1 MSKKK
6 NTLKDLDDFLK
17 QQAATLVSPAKL
29 SEQIETPPPP
39 AAEAIPVASVQ
50 VSAVVEPAPVAVEE
64 VTMAKILDAIKTLA
78 QKEGTTAQDKLY
90 DVILQAADAKVIS
103 SAEDKMLIN
112 TVLFLKSGDNWKDAI
127 RDYWKNR

>member
-39 AAEAIPVASVQ
+39 AAEAAPVVSAQPTIEPTPVAV
-50 VSAVVEPAPVAVEE
+50 VEE
-64 VTMAKILDAIKTLA
+64 VTTAKVLDAIKTLA

-90 DVILQAADAKVIS
+90 DIILQAAESKVIS
-103 SAEDKMLIN
+103 AAEDKMLIN
-112 TVLFLKSGDNWKDAI
+112 TVLFLKSGDNWKDVI
-127 RDYWKNR
+127 RNYWKNR

>member
-39 AAEAIPVASVQ
+39 AAEAAPV
-50 VSAVVEPAPVAVEE
+50 VSTQPSVEPTPIVAEE
-64 VTMAKILDAIKTLA
+64 VTIAKILDAIKTLA
-78 QKEGTTAQDKLY
+78 QKEGTSAQDKLY
-90 DVILQAADAKVIS
+90 DVILQAADSKMIS

-112 TVLFLKSGDNWKDAI
+112 TVLFLKSGDNWKDVI
-127 RDYWKNR
+127 RDYWKNK

>member
-29 SEQIETPPPP
+29 SEQIETPP
-39 AAEAIPVASVQ
+39 AAEAAPV
-50 VSAVVEPAPVAVEE
+50 VSTQPSVEPTPIVAEE
-64 VTMAKILDAIKTLA
+64 VTIAKILDAIKTLA
-78 QKEGTTAQDKLY
+78 QKEGTSAQDKLY
-90 DVILQAADAKVIS
+90 DVILQAADSKMIS

-112 TVLFLKSGDNWKDAI
+112 TVLFLKSGDNWKDVI
-127 RDYWKNR
+127 RDYWKNK

>member
-39 AAEAIPVASVQ
+39 AAEAAPV
-50 VSAVVEPAPVAVEE
+50 VSAQPTIEPAPVAVVEE
-64 VTMAKILDAIKTLA
+64 VTTAKVLDAIKTLA

-90 DVILQAADAKVIS
+90 DIILQAAESKVIS
-103 SAEDKMLIN
+103 AAEDKMLIN
-112 TVLFLKSGDNWKDAI
+112 TVLFLKSGDNWKDVI
-127 RDYWKNR
+127 RNYWKNR

>member
-17 QQAATLVSPAKL
+17 QQAATLVSPPKL

-39 AAEAIPVASVQ
+39 AAEAIPV
-50 VSAVVEPAPVAVEE
+50 VSTQPTSEPAPVVVEE
-64 VTMAKILDAIKTLA
+64 ITTTKILDAIKTLA
-78 QKEGTTAQDKLY
+78 QKEDTTTQDKLY
-90 DVILQAADAKVIS
+90 DVILQAAESKVIS
-103 SAEDKMLIN
+103 VAEDKMLIN
-112 TVLFLKSGDNWKDAI
+112 TVLFLKSGDNWKDVI